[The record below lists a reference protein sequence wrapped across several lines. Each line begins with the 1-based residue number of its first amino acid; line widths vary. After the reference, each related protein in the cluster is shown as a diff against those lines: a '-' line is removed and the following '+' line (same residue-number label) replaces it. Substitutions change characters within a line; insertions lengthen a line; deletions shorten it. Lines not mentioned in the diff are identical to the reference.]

1 MKYQELI
8 DLGFKRTQIEDSV
21 EFKKTGVEGYFLI
34 FKLKKHIYLEVQWN
48 SLNKIRLWIDTNN
61 DSESYHID
69 LTEEQMK
76 ELVKQ
81 HKSFR
86 NNEL

>member
-1 MKYQELI
+1 MKYQEFI
-8 DLGFKRTQIEDSV
+8 DLGFKRTQSEDSV
-21 EFKKTGVEGYFLI
+21 EFKQTGIEGYWLT
-34 FKLKKHIYLEVQWN
+34 FKLKRTTYIEVYWN
-48 SLNKIRLWIDTNN
+48 HLNKIRLCINTND

-86 NNEL
+86 NYEL

>member
-1 MKYQELI
+1 MKYQEFI
-8 DLGFKRTQIEDSV
+8 DLGFKRTQSEDSV
-21 EFKKTGVEGYFLI
+21 EFKQTGIEGYWLT
-34 FKLKKHIYLEVQWN
+34 FKLKRTIYIEVYWN
-48 SLNKIRLWIDTNN
+48 HLNKIRLCINTND

-86 NNEL
+86 NYEL